1 MKAIEII
8 VGFFVVQ
15 PKNALYITGLHYLEI
30 NLSTGKSHGVA
41 KEQTW
46 NYLEGNLS
54 I

>member
-8 VGFFVVQ
+8 VGLVVQ

-30 NLSTGKSHGVA
+30 NLSTRKSHGVA